1 MSIGSANQ
9 ECLRRINESTAVL
22 VDVRLARDVIP
33 GMGDRT
39 VLHAGPPITWDR
51 MCGPMRGAISG
62 ACVFEGWVKTPEEGL
77 ELAASGA
84 LTFDSCH
91 NHRSVGPMSGII
103 TPSMAVHVIRNDKFG
118 IETYANLYEG
128 IGKVLRHGANDQAVI
143 DRLRWMHDEMAPV
156 LTEAVRRSGG
166 IDIKSLVAEALQMG
180 DEMHN
185 RNRACSS
192 RFILALVPHMV
203 AIGKGDL
210 EKIITFMDSSSHIC
224 LNSVM
229 ASCKATL
236 DAGHGIADSTI
247 VTAMARNG
255 TDFGIRVSGLGDRWF
270 TAPSPMVDGVYFPG
284 YGPEDANPD
293 LGDSAI
299 TETAGLGSLAMAG
312 APAVVQYVG
321 GTAKFAIETTQRMYE
336 ITAGEHET
344 FRIPNLNFR
353 GTPIGIDIRRVVE
366 TGITPV
372 INTGIAHRKAGIGQ
386 IGAGLTAAPLECF
399 VKALEA
405 FAETRGVTA

>member
-9 ECLRRINESTAVL
+9 ECLRRIHESTAVL

-84 LTFDSCH
+84 LEFDSCH

-203 AIGKGDL
+203 AIGKGDM

-229 ASCKATL
+229 ASCKAML

-255 TDFGIRVSGLGDRWF
+255 TDFGIRVSGLGDHWF

-299 TETAGLGSLAMAG
+299 AETAGLGSLAMAG

-372 INTGIAHRKAGIGQ
+372 INTGIAHKKAGIGQ

>member
-9 ECLRRINESTAVL
+9 ECLRRIHESTAVL
-22 VDVRLARDVIP
+22 VDVRLARDAIP

-39 VLHAGPPITWDR
+39 VLHAGPPIAWDR

-84 LTFDSCH
+84 LKFDSCH

-166 IDIKSLVAEALQMG
+166 VDIKSLVAEALQMG

-203 AIGKGDL
+203 AVGKGDL
-210 EKIITFMDSSSHIC
+210 EKIITFMDSSGHIC

-229 ASCKATL
+229 AACKAML

-405 FAETRGVTA
+405 FAEMRGVTA